1 MSSMENTDPAPLLPD
16 LLAPGLDVIFVGAAP
31 SLSAAASGHYYAGP
45 TNRFWL
51 LLYQAGFTPR
61 QFRAEED
68 GEVLRYGIG
77 LTGLFKHIASS
88 ANHLLPPPTET
99 QRAHLREKLL
109 AHAPGFVCFNG
120 KDVYA
125 LATGRLCMDWGEQ
138 EERIGEARVYVV
150 HSSSARADFWGRERL
165 ALYKEL
171 KELIGGWRACQR
183 SELHS

>member
-1 MSSMENTDPAPLLPD
+1 M
-16 LLAPGLDVIFVGAAP
+16 
-31 SLSAAASGHYYAGP
+31 
-45 TNRFWL
+45 
-51 LLYQAGFTPR
+51 
-61 QFRAEED
+61 
-68 GEVLRYGIG
+68 
-77 LTGLFKHIASS
+77 
-88 ANHLLPPPTET
+88 
-99 QRAHLREKLL
+99 
-109 AHAPGFVCFNG
+109 CFNG